1 MGRGEGSLVDVSG
14 VVESLR
20 SSYKGEY
27 KEDIF
32 ASVERENRVQHQIK
46 KTDYTN
52 ILNRVRPLQKLLRRH
67 QQSPLENHV
76 KKSIQE
82 RR

>member
-1 MGRGEGSLVDVSG
+1 MSS

-27 KEDIF
+27 KEEMFD
-32 ASVERENRVQHQIK
+32 SVEREKQIQHEIK
-46 KTDYTN
+46 KTDYTK
-52 ILNRVRPLQKLLRRH
+52 ILNKARPLQKLLLKHR
-67 QQSPLENHV
+67 QSPVENHV